1 MLGSLVSMID
11 ELRIELVI
19 GYGSAFTG
27 EKRDLFGKK
36 DLDLII
42 VTDFFNFMSGFK
54 RRQIIR
60 KRLGRRI
67 DLIPLTIQEYKNLI
81 RKKQSIVNVAL
92 REGKVLYDHTQH
104 SDKRISQES

>member
-1 MLGSLVSMID
+1 MPDSLVSIID
-11 ELRIELVI
+11 ELKIELVI

-27 EKRDLFGKK
+27 EKRGLFGKN

-42 VTDFFNFMSGFK
+42 VTNFFNFMSGFK

-67 DLIPLTIQEYKNLI
+67 DSIPLTIQEYKNLI
-81 RKKQSIVNVAL
+81 GKKQSIVNIAL
-92 REGKVLYDHTQH
+92 KEGKILYDRTQH
-104 SDKRISQES
+104 IDKRISQER